1 MFTKIMKW
9 LSITALLVGL
19 LLRSSTTYQIAL
31 EFVVC
36 VSALLVVTQMGR
48 AGKYFWAA
56 GFLAIAVLFN
66 PIAPIALSRKSFLWL
81 DWVCLA
87 AFLLSLAAVKRQA
100 TLSIPSITYRTP
112 GSESL

>member
-9 LSITALLVGL
+9 VSIVVL
-19 LLRSSTTYQIAL
+19 LLAVLRLPTASYQVLL
-31 EFVVC
+31 EIVVC
-36 VSALLVVTQMGR
+36 VAGLLVLTQAVR

-66 PIAPIALSRKSFLWL
+66 PVVPVALSRKILLGL

-87 AFLLSLAAVKRQA
+87 AFLLSLAALKRQP
-100 TLSIPSITYRTP
+100 TLSMPSITNRTP